1 MSSHA
6 LDASD
11 LLSARTDG
19 QPEAA
24 LPGEDAAPLTPGPDD
39 RIGAASVEAPSPRHH
54 RLPLIAGV
62 SALALVAVAGG
73 IYLASGSPAQAPAAP
88 QAANSP
94 AHPTQKPVAPAASL
108 AIAPHPD
115 HESEAIRP
123 PAKSEPKTAVVK
135 DFLSLHDGVAPKAPV
150 EPGVNPAAE
159 HGLAQPGVNSPAAGS
174 PDAVSPSPPASID
187 AAAPAKI
194 AAVSPPPEGTVPVG
208 PTTNPVALTQ
218 HEPIAAPAEPGAAPS
233 GKHVDAKPVETKP
246 ADPAATAASLK
257 PGPLSTP
264 QEIQVLSLVTELGAL
279 VRDQRAEL
287 AALRA
292 DQRKTGDL
300 VETKLTDYD
309 RRLAL
314 AEAKGSIAAAMGGS
328 SPATPLSQP
337 VAQGRVQPVPL
348 QQAKAAAPATA
359 PAADTAPVPH
369 RYRVQAASPN
379 LAMLTEIGR
388 SGDDGAQLQIAVG
401 DPVPGYGKVTSIA
414 QRGTAWVV
422 VTDHGTLQ

>member
-19 QPEAA
+19 QLEAA
-24 LPGEDAAPLTPGPDD
+24 LPGEGAAPLTPGPDD
-39 RIGAASVEAPSPRHH
+39 RIGSASVEASSPRYR

-62 SALALVAVAGG
+62 SALAIIAVAGG
-73 IYLASGSPAQAPAAP
+73 VYLASGGPAPAPTAP
-88 QAANSP
+88 RAATGP
-94 AHPTQKPVAPAASL
+94 THPDIKPVAPAATL

-115 HESEAIRP
+115 HESEAVRP
-123 PAKSEPKTAVVK
+123 PPKSEPKTTLVR
-135 DFLSLHDGVAPKAPV
+135 DFLSLHDGVAAKAPA
-150 EPGVNPAAE
+150 EPGV
-159 HGLAQPGVNSPAAGS
+159 GLATNHEPAQPGTNSPGVPVPS
-174 PDAVSPSPPASID
+174 PVSPSAPAAMEVTS
-187 AAAPAKI
+187 PAKI
-194 AAVSPPPEGTVPVG
+194 AAVSPPTEGPEPIS
-208 PTTNPVALTQ
+208 PNTNPVALTA
-218 HEPIAAPAEPGAAPS
+218 HDPVAAPAEPGAAPS
-233 GKHVDAKPVETKP
+233 AKRNDAKPAEMKA
-246 ADPAATAASLK
+246 ADPAVTAAALK
-257 PGPLSTP
+257 PGSLSTP

-279 VRDQRAEL
+279 IRDQRTEL

-292 DQRKTGDL
+292 NQQKTSDL

-314 AEAKGSIAAAMGGS
+314 AEAKGSIAAAMGGPVIS
-328 SPATPLSQP
+328 APPSQP
-337 VAQGRVQPVPL
+337 VAPTRTPPVPL
-348 QQAKAAAPATA
+348 QPAKAGAS
-359 PAADTAPVPH
+359 APVPATDTSTPP

>member
-24 LPGEDAAPLTPGPDD
+24 LPGEGAAPLTPGPDD
-39 RIGAASVEAPSPRHH
+39 RIGAASIEAPSPRYR

-73 IYLASGSPAQAPAAP
+73 IYLASGGPAPAPTAP
-88 QAANSP
+88 RAATDP
-94 AHPTQKPVAPAASL
+94 AHPDLKPVAPAASL

-135 DFLSLHDGVAPKAPV
+135 DFLSLHDGVVPKASV
-150 EPGVNPAAE
+150 EPGVNLAAD
-159 HGLAQPGVNSPAAGS
+159 HGPAQPAVNPAVAGTT
-174 PDAVSPSPPASID
+174 DAVSPTPTAAMD
-187 AAAPAKI
+187 AAVPAKI
-194 AAVSPPPEGTVPVG
+194 AAVSPPSEGTVPVG
-208 PTTNPVALTQ
+208 PTTNPVA
-218 HEPIAAPAEPGAAPS
+218 APAEPGAAPS
-233 GKHVDAKPVETKP
+233 AKHVDAKPAESKPLETKP
-246 ADPAATAASLK
+246 ADPAATAAALK
-257 PGPLSTP
+257 PGPLSTS

-279 VRDQRAEL
+279 VRDQRTEL

-292 DQRKTGDL
+292 DQQKTGDL

-328 SPATPLSQP
+328 APVAPPSPP
-337 VAQGRVQPVPL
+337 VAQVRVPPVPL
-348 QQAKAAAPATA
+348 QPAKTRAPAPALAADAAPA
-359 PAADTAPVPH
+359 PH

-388 SGDDGAQLQIAVG
+388 SGDDGAQLQIALG

-414 QRGTAWVV
+414 QRGSAWVV